1 MHTYLYSEAAETFS
15 MLEGEGRA
23 GHSPWLVP
31 SGCGQ
36 GEGPALG
43 CSVPA
48 AHPPLHIAL
57 VLPWGSRTG
66 TLTQLCS
73 LFL

>member
-1 MHTYLYSEAAETFS
+1 MHTYLYYEAAETFS

-23 GHSPWLVP
+23 GHSPRLVP

-36 GEGPALG
+36 GEGPALR

-48 AHPPLHIAL
+48 AHPPI
-57 VLPWGSRTG
+57 T
-66 TLTQLCS
+66 
-73 LFL
+73 